1 MIVSNSTPL
10 IGLAKIGRLDL
21 LKDLFKEVVI
31 PEEVRVETVDRGIE
45 NNSPDAYVIRKA
57 LEDGWIVV
65 RDVKILSGLTDFGI
79 DLGEAATLSLAR
91 NRCEKEVLID
101 ERHARLAA
109 KALGLKPLGTI
120 YVLLAALK
128 RGVISYEEYAAAL
141 EGLIKSGFR
150 LSEEVYIEAVR
161 LGLRIKDVKG

>member
-1 MIVSNSTPL
+1 MIVTNSIPL
-10 IGLAKIGRLDL
+10 IGLAKINKLYL
-21 LKDLFKEVVI
+21 LKELFKEVVI
-31 PEEVRVETVDRGIE
+31 PEEVRIEAIDRGIE

-57 LEDGWIVV
+57 LEDGWIIVQ
-65 RDVKILSGLTDFGI
+65 DVKILSGLTDFGI
-79 DLGEAATLSLAR
+79 DLGESATLSLAR
-91 NRCEKEVLID
+91 NRGEKEVLID
-101 ERHARLAA
+101 VRHARLPA

-128 RGVISYEEYAAAL
+128 RGIISYEEYVASL

-161 LGLRIKDVKG
+161 LGLIIKEEKE